1 MTPIKPANQSEWS
14 CEVCRRSGT
23 IHFRSNALIPTVARL
38 VMAAHAKA
46 SPQCPAPN
54 AKHKLNLT
62 LPPPAVGA

>member
-1 MTPIKPANQSEWS
+1 MTATKPASQSEWS
-14 CEVCRRSGT
+14 CDVCRRSGT
-23 IHFRSNALIPTVARL
+23 IRYRSNALIPTVARL

-62 LPPPAVGA
+62 LAPPAVRS